1 MNQSPV
7 GIIQFGRLE
16 SLVLENRLLRTELKL
31 ILIFGIGYRTGTRFL
46 EHFKNRNPSRSLE
59 TKTRTGAN
67 QRQVLV
73 LLAWNRIIPGSDF
86 QNRIHNWNY
95 INLWN

>member
-7 GIIQFGRLE
+7 GILQFGRLE
-16 SLVLENRLLRTELKL
+16 SSVPENWLWRTELKL
-31 ILIFGIGYRTGTRFL
+31 ILISGIDYRTGTRFL
-46 EHFKNRNPSRSLE
+46 EYFKNWNSSRSLK
-59 TKTRTGAN
+59 TKPRTGAN

-73 LLAWNRIIPGSDF
+73 SVAWNRIITGLDF
-86 QNRIHNWNY
+86 QNQIHNQNY